1 MDCLYSNFKK
11 DLSGRVNRA
20 GIENQIEAMVKPT
33 NNKQLFYQWLLRCNN
48 IYISDNDQMAAAFEK
63 INN

>member
-1 MDCLYSNFKK
+1 MDCYYSNFKK
-11 DLSGRVNRA
+11 DLSGLVSEA
-20 GIENQIEAMVKPT
+20 GINNQIEATVKQT